1 MSIAKVNTR
10 AKWTALNPV
19 LLSGETGI
27 ETDTKAKKNGD
38 GKTPWNQLPYNGA
51 TGYWGDFAD
60 SSNQTAV
67 ANTPTAV
74 LFRVD
79 DLRNRGVRNVSNS
92 RITVDYPGIYSFTFV
107 LQFSNDDTV
116 IHDINVWLRLNDS
129 GSSGDLSSTGTK
141 ISVIE
146 SHGGVPGNNVA
157 ALNHAMRLSAGDY
170 VELIWATSHAD
181 AYLQASAA
189 ITSPYTRPATPSAHC
204 SVVQIAS
211 A

>member
-10 AKWTALNPV
+10 AKWATLNPV
-19 LLSGETGI
+19 LLPGETGL

-51 TGYWGDFAD
+51 AGYWGDFAD
-60 SSNQTAV
+60 TSDQTAT
-67 ANTPTAV
+67 ANTPTSV

-79 DLRNRGVRNVSNS
+79 DIHNRGVRVVNNT
-92 RITVDYPGIYSFTFV
+92 RITVEHPGIYGFTFV
-107 LQFSNDDTV
+107 LQLSNNDTV

-129 GSSGDLSSTGTK
+129 GSSGDLPSTGTK
-141 ISVIE
+141 VSVIE
-146 SHGGVPGNNVA
+146 SHGGVPGNNVI
-157 ALNHAMRLSAGDY
+157 ALNHAMLLAPNDY
-170 VELIWATSHAD
+170 VELIWATSHVD

-189 ITSPYTRPATPSAHC
+189 ITSPYTRPATPSVHC